1 MRQEGKERVSWLSF
15 HGYNILSL
23 QGHVLSS
30 SSMPCVISVSQTF
43 CFLCCYISC
52 QMEVLKSFEIL
63 DRLQNE
69 IDTAFIE
76 ECAASC
82 SFIFLSPQ
90 YMDFSSFSLCS
101 FPLLSHFEESHLILI
116 IPNYIYFI
124 LNI

>member
-1 MRQEGKERVSWLSF
+1 MYEVSVVGTS
-15 HGYNILSL
+15 HSN
-23 QGHVLSS
+23 VLIAYSRAA
-30 SSMPCVISVSQTF
+30 V
-43 CFLCCYISC
+43 LC

>member
-1 MRQEGKERVSWLSF
+1 MYEVSVVGTS
-15 HGYNILSL
+15 HSN
-23 QGHVLSS
+23 VLIAYSRAA
-30 SSMPCVISVSQTF
+30 V
-43 CFLCCYISC
+43 SC

-124 LNI
+124 LNIYVEAAQMSISR